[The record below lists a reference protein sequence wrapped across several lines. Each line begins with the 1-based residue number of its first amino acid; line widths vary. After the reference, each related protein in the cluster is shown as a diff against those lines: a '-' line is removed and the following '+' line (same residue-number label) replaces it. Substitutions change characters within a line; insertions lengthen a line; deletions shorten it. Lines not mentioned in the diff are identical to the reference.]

1 MNTTITELL
10 HEKEILI
17 SRLNK
22 MVYGS
27 VEIRNNNEK
36 KYIYVHYRLDGK
48 RQTKYVGEYSEE
60 LHSLILE
67 NNNLAKQYKKRVR
80 AINKE
85 LGALEFESFE
95 LTDDVKLNL
104 DFARRNMVD
113 LIYKQSI
120 LEGIVTT
127 YSDTETIV
135 NGGIV
140 KDMTAKDIS
149 KVVNL
154 KRAWEFIMSEGVITY
169 PTNYAILCQINAIVE
184 DGFSYS
190 AGKIRSIP
198 VSIGGSTYMPP
209 IPLEIKVKDEI
220 NRIINS
226 SDDVIETTIKI
237 LLYVMKT
244 QIFLDGNKRTAV
256 IFANHYLISRG
267 KGLIVIPVELVSEYK
282 KMLIDYYEDKND
294 DIKNFLKEKCYNPL
308 GN

>member
-1 MNTTITELL
+1 MKTTITELL

-22 MVYGS
+22 MIYGS
-27 VEIRNNNEK
+27 VEIRSKNEK
-36 KYIYVHYRLDGK
+36 KYIYVHYRLDGIS
-48 RQTKYVGEYSEE
+48 QTKYVGEYSEE

-67 NNNLAKQYKKRVR
+67 NNNLAKQYKKRVK

-85 LGALEFESFE
+85 LGSLEFESFE

-104 DFARRNMVD
+104 DLARRNIVD
-113 LIYKQSI
+113 SIYKQSI
-120 LEGIVTT
+120 LEGIATT

-198 VSIGGSTYMPP
+198 VSIGGSKYMPP
-209 IPLEIKVKDEI
+209 IPFELKVKDDI
-220 NRIINS
+220 NEIINS
-226 SDDVIETTIKI
+226 SSDVIETAINI

-256 IFANHYLISRG
+256 IFSNHYMISKG
-267 KGLIVIPVELVSEYK
+267 YGLIVIPAELVSDYK
-282 KMLIDYYEDKND
+282 KLLIDYYEDKNEN
-294 DIKNFLKEKCYNPL
+294 IRAFLKEKCLINL
-308 GN
+308 K